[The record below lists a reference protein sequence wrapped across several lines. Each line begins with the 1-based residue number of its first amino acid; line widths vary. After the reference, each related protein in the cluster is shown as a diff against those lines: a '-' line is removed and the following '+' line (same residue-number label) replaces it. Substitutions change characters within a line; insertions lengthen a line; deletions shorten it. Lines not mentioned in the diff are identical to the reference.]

1 MEQKYRMGN
10 EHGYIMWD
18 ISLMLQNKDSFP
30 LCSFSVDKL
39 ISENPFYGDKIY
51 AMSTDIQEPLIVVQ
65 LDIGLDKLIDGN
77 HRLYKMRKMGL
88 TNLQVYYLSFEQHS
102 RYIIDFDE
110 KTYWDVVKNWNK

>member
-39 ISENPFYGDKIY
+39 I
-51 AMSTDIQEPLIVVQ
+51 
-65 LDIGLDKLIDGN
+65 DGN
-77 HRLYKMRKMGL
+77 HRLYKMRKMGR
-88 TNLQVYYLSFEQHS
+88 TYLQVYYLSFEQHS
-102 RYIIDFDE
+102 QYIIDFDE
-110 KTYWDVVKNWNK
+110 KMYWDVVKNWDK